1 MPYMKNKDDNYYKER
16 NQDWPI
22 KVRISEKAMDFLKRE
37 KEKEK
42 KSFAQLASEAIIK
55 QYGREK

>member
-1 MPYMKNKDDNYYKER
+1 MKNKDDNYYKER